1 MQSAGSDEENDQRH
15 NENRTNREGE
25 RQQEP
30 ANGHVTNTS
39 TSMNRAQHTDRN
51 TSGGE
56 AENEERRLRDPE
68 AIYNIGMVERITR
81 IPAATLRAWERRYG
95 FPHARRTA
103 GGHRLYSERDIQ
115 LLRLVKYHIDRGMQ
129 TAQAVRVVRKYEQ
142 QTEENQGEQPDMHTP
157 PLPTTG
163 STAATP
169 VTKPATSTDT
179 TPATSEGMSEGGEAV
194 LENMSEQLIAAF
206 KKHDLQEAD
215 RLMGEMLAF
224 YSPEELI
231 LRVFAPAMNR
241 IGQLWS
247 EGRISVAT
255 EHLSSGYIRHR
266 LLIWLVSGPPPRHVP
281 PVVLACAPGE
291 WHEGSLLMLAVLL
304 RRRRWPV
311 SYLGQ
316 SVPMADLADFVR
328 DIRPSVVVLAAMARE
343 PVAAIAEWPMW
354 LPEAAATGRPVV
366 GFGGLAFNEH
376 PELIQHTPGIYLGP
390 TLEQGLHA
398 IERLLEAHAHPGPDA
413 LSTKGQ

>member
-1 MQSAGSDEENDQRH
+1 MSK
-15 NENRTNREGE
+15 
-25 RQQEP
+25 
-30 ANGHVTNTS
+30 
-39 TSMNRAQHTDRN
+39 AQHTDRN
-51 TSGGE
+51 KSGSEDE
-56 AENEERRLRDPE
+56 AGARRLRDPE
-68 AIYNIGMVERITR
+68 AIYNIGMVERITG

-95 FPHARRTA
+95 FPRARRTA

-115 LLRLVKYHIDRGMQ
+115 LLRLVKHHIDRGMQ
-129 TAQAVRVVRKYEQ
+129 TAQAVRAVQKYEQ
-142 QTEENQGEQPDMHTP
+142 QTEEDQAEQPDMHAP
-157 PLPTTG
+157 RL
-163 STAATP
+163 P
-169 VTKPATSTDT
+169 VTEAIQTTRPLTSTDAV
-179 TPATSEGMSEGGEAV
+179 PATRKGTGEGDEGV
-194 LENMSEQLIAAF
+194 LEHMSEQLIAAF

-231 LRVFAPAMNR
+231 LKVFAPVMNR

-266 LLIWLVSGPPPRHVP
+266 LLIWLVSGPPPRHMP

-316 SVPMADLADFVR
+316 SVPMTDLASFVH
-328 DIRPSVVVLAAMARE
+328 DIRPSMVVLVAMAE
-343 PVAAIAEWPMW
+343 ESASAIAEWPVW
-354 LPEAAATGRPVV
+354 LPEAAATGRPAV
-366 GFGGLAFNEH
+366 GFGGLAFTEQ
-376 PELIQHTPGIYLGP
+376 PALIGRTPGVYLGS
-390 TLEQGLHA
+390 TLEQGLYA
-398 IERLLEAHAHPGPDA
+398 IERLLEAHTHTHPAPDA
-413 LSTKGQ
+413 PSAEEQ